1 VKVGT
6 GLSEELLQKLTKELE
21 DLIIPKK
28 PHYYKVH
35 ENLDCDV
42 WFEAK
47 KVWEVRAAGGW
58 W

>member
-1 VKVGT
+1 VGT
-6 GLSEELLQKLTKELE
+6 GLSEELLQKMTKERE